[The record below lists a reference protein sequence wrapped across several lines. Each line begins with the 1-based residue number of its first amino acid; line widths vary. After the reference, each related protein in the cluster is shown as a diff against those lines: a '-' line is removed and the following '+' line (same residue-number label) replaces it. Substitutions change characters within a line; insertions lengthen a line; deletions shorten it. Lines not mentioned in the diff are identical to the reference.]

1 MKTIIIFC
9 AIILLSCSITA
20 EAATRIENVDVEIIS
35 ESSLPP
41 MIKERMKE
49 SVTAI
54 GQQLIAGQILPL
66 SDEQLK
72 QKESTIHLVFDK
84 ILVGYTVN
92 NVEIKIFDSTAFIKI
107 FLLPWLDTIKKIEVN
122 KKIEGMPPE
131 LENLILNDLKNVD
144 EVFSNGLSGLPV
156 AATDWTNG
164 ILKRR
169 LNNFMEKFLPEFRAD
184 FDIKITSEEN
194 NISVAKIDLTVYP
207 KLPVVRTISL
217 SMRSDTMPN
226 VALVT
231 HRTLME
237 DTINI
242 LIGVPVAFIERHK
255 TEIENLIAKPL
266 DDQTDFR
273 RLKIKSQV
281 TLTAAEQMSVMIRSD
296 STRYRMRASG
306 WVDIG
311 RDSKAKDDILFRMHI
326 GRKISNLDEVFFQ
339 VDVKPQEVEWN
350 WSLGYNR
357 HLLKKT
363 KASLRYDF
371 SDQDFIAAFEYEF
384 LKDWLIRYEHKFD
397 NDKKEAAIR
406 YRLHDFLSVEYVVD
420 QRENWLRFIGNF

>member
-1 MKTIIIFC
+1 MEFEIILKTIIIFG
-9 AIILLSCSITA
+9 AMILLNCSMTA
-20 EAATRIENVDVEIIS
+20 EAATRIENIDVEIIS

-41 MIKERMKE
+41 MIKERMRE

-107 FLLPWLDTIKKIEVN
+107 FLLPWLDTIKKIQVN

-217 SMRSDTMPN
+217 
-226 VALVT
+226 
-231 HRTLME
+231 
-237 DTINI
+237 
-242 LIGVPVAFIERHK
+242 
-255 TEIENLIAKPL
+255 
-266 DDQTDFR
+266 
-273 RLKIKSQV
+273 
-281 TLTAAEQMSVMIRSD
+281 
-296 STRYRMRASG
+296 
-306 WVDIG
+306 
-311 RDSKAKDDILFRMHI
+311 
-326 GRKISNLDEVFFQ
+326 
-339 VDVKPQEVEWN
+339 
-350 WSLGYNR
+350 
-357 HLLKKT
+357 
-363 KASLRYDF
+363 
-371 SDQDFIAAFEYEF
+371 
-384 LKDWLIRYEHKFD
+384 
-397 NDKKEAAIR
+397 
-406 YRLHDFLSVEYVVD
+406 
-420 QRENWLRFIGNF
+420 

>member
-326 GRKISNLDEVFFQ
+326 GRKISNFDEVFFQ